1 MHAPHALQN
10 LPIFWNWTQK
20 NITDSFS
27 KIEKSSK
34 SLHPTLQEG
43 VQALKEWIAKS
54 PHLQHIKQG
63 EFTLKIRNKNI

>member
-1 MHAPHALQN
+1 ML
-10 LPIFWNWTQK
+10 L
-20 NITDSFS
+20 S

-43 VQALKEWIAKS
+43 VRALKEWIAKS